1 MVWNEGHG
9 KGRGRGCLLIEEGTQ
24 RGRKSE
30 GISREKEMRANGEE
44 RGEKE
49 RPRKRDRRK
58 GVED

>member
-30 GISREKEMRANGEE
+30 GISREKEMRANVGRP
-44 RGEKE
+44 RGEGEAAKE
-49 RPRKRDRRK
+49 R
-58 GVED
+58 